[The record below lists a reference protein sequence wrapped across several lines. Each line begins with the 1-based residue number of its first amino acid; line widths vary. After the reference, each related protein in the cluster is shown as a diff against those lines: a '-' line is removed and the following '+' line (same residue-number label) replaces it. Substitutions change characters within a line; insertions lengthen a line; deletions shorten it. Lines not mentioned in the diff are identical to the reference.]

1 MDPEHKT
8 LKMTL
13 YYFLHFELRRKMSN
27 LDSTRISRNIL
38 ANLYLE
44 RIKNL
49 LD

>member
-1 MDPEHKT
+1 MHPEHKT

-13 YYFLHFELRRKMSN
+13 YYLLHFELRREMSN
-27 LDSTRISRNIL
+27 LDSKGISRNIL

-49 LD
+49 LN